1 MIKNK
6 DSSVIESKFE
16 FQLHHK
22 LACDLGWVKSYES
35 EFDHIYMYMYMILL
49 VALTDV
55 VIQ

>member
-16 FQLHHK
+16 FQLHHQ